1 MTDNHLLLYRL
12 AELMLQKEQHVL
24 PVDDLFEDNR
34 IGDFVKSIQI
44 DSPYQQLLF
53 EGVLT
58 ESVKEEKLYVSF
70 TVEGYFHYLLGEV
83 IFNLTHLTDIDKLVK
98 LANESNLVGVK
109 EGIQYYLI
117 NDISKG
123 NTARLFSLI
132 DESTFPLEICIRP
145 LSFYFLKKQIEYS
158 DGKGKEQNSI
168 YFLEV
173 LLRQPTKRDF
183 EILRSVLKYLK
194 NVDFNLVIKIYDQ
207 ILGVEKK
214 NEDNEFKLLLSESL
228 SFLPVEKINDNDLN
242 YFVSGDPEIQFEL
255 NIDKIR
261 FQRKK
266 NQHSMAQT
274 FIKDNIK
281 ILEDQHV
288 DINPKVISIFYDAIS
303 FYHTDCGEYE
313 FAKIAS
319 RKALSYLDETDSGY
333 GVSLNN
339 LALIYIDLNDYEMAE
354 NYLAQAY
361 ELDSNLFGKYSE
373 NCASRLGNFGYLYQL
388 KGEYEK
394 SLSYLN
400 QALEIDQK
408 IFGYNHENVATRLL
422 NISDCLRN
430 LNRLD
435 KAIIALYKSRE
446 IDVYNYG
453 INHPMLAASYNIE
466 AHIFL
471 ELKNYGNAHD
481 SLNKAIEINKKLNE
495 GLNDHLNRDYNFQGI
510 LYSKEGLH
518 GKALDSFVSAE
529 KIEEILFSN
538 LPQNRIITWI
548 NICKTLKNLGK
559 LTPSNHYYQR
569 LLTLSADITGNYKA
583 AIDDLLKIV

>member
-1 MTDNHLLLYRL
+1 
-12 AELMLQKEQHVL
+12 MLQKEQHVL
-24 PVDDLFEDNR
+24 SVDDLFEDNR

-70 TVEGYFHYLLGEV
+70 TVEGYFHYVLGEV
-83 IFNLTHLTDIDKLVK
+83 IFNLTHLTDIYKLVK

-158 DGKGKEQNSI
+158 DGIEKKHNSI
-168 YFLEV
+168 HFLEV
-173 LLRQPTKRDF
+173 LLSQPTKRDF

-207 ILGVEKK
+207 ILRVEKK
-214 NEDNEFKLLLSESL
+214 NEDNEFKLLLSEAL
-228 SFLPVEKINDNDLN
+228 SFLPVEKINDTDLN

-266 NQHSMAQT
+266 NQHSMAQR
-274 FIKDNIK
+274 FINDNVK
-281 ILEDQHV
+281 VLEDQHV
-288 DINPKVISIFYDAIS
+288 DINLKVISIFYDALS

-319 RKALSYLDETDSGY
+319 KKALSYLDETDSGY
-333 GVSLNN
+333 GISLNN
-339 LALIYIDLNDYEMAE
+339 LALIYIDLNDYEMAQ

-388 KGEYEK
+388 MGEYEK

-430 LNRLD
+430 LNRID
-435 KAIIALYKSRE
+435 DALVALHKSRQ
-446 IDVYNYG
+446 IDIYNYG
-453 INHPMLAASYNIE
+453 NEHPILAASYNIE
-466 AHIFL
+466 SHIFL
-471 ELKNYGNAHD
+471 EQKNYENAHH
-481 SLNKAIEINKKLNE
+481 SLNRAISINEKLN
-495 GLNDHLNRDYNFQGI
+495 GGINDQLNRDYNFQGI
-510 LYSKEGLH
+510 LYSKEGQFE
-518 GKALDSFVSAE
+518 KALESFIFAD
-529 KIEEILFSN
+529 KIEEILFFD

-548 NICKTLKNLGK
+548 NICKTLKNIGNFNTSNLYYHRILSLSDKVKENYSK
-559 LTPSNHYYQR
+559 L
-569 LLTLSADITGNYKA
+569 
-583 AIDDLLKIV
+583 IDDLIK